1 MFDLI
6 DMLIVRPIVNIFFA
20 IYSLVGDFGIAI
32 ILFVIIVKIF
42 MWPLMKRQLHQ
53 TRIMKEIQPELAQ
66 IKKNCKGNRQL
77 ESLQMM
83 DLYKRKNVKPFR
95 SFLTILIQLPLFIS
109 LFTAINVATRP
120 RENYNVEHSA
130 YSFVRPLRNV
140 DELIVKQ
147 NKYLEEAK
155 FYNENKDKEEYKDK
169 LAQPNY
175 EFEPKL
181 FGLVDLSVTAGFTSV
196 SSVIILIFALAS
208 AATQFI
214 MSRQQDPTRSK
225 NGKKRSV
232 RQILKDAA
240 KGKEASQEDINAAA
254 QGQMTFMMPMMML
267 LIMISLPGALVF
279 YYLLNNI
286 ITVFLQKIIL
296 NRNYTEME
304 AAADKRI
311 LKELKDAKEAV
322 VVEDSTAAKGSRS
335 ASSKNKKEEK
345 LHITRISASNKK
357 KRR

>member
-32 ILFVIIVKIF
+32 ILFVIVVKIF

-53 TRIMKEIQPELAQ
+53 TRIMKEIQPELAE

-95 SFLTILIQLPLFIS
+95 SFLMILIQLPLFIS
-109 LFTAINVATRP
+109 LFTAINVVARP
-120 RENYNVEHSA
+120 RENYNVDHSA
-130 YSFVRPLRNV
+130 YSCVKPLRNV
-140 DELIVKQ
+140 SDIIPKQ
-147 NKYLEEAK
+147 TKYLEEVKA
-155 FYNENKDKEEYKDK
+155 YNEKKDEEKGD
-169 LAQPNY
+169 APVY

-214 MSRQQDPTRSK
+214 MSRQQDPTRGK

-286 ITVFLQKIIL
+286 ITVFLQRIIL

-322 VVEDSTAAKGSRS
+322 VVEDNTATKSSSRS
-335 ASSKNKKEEK
+335 ASNKNKKEEK

>member
-32 ILFVIIVKIF
+32 ILFVIVVKIF

-53 TRIMKEIQPELAQ
+53 TRIMKEIQPELAE

-109 LFTAINVATRP
+109 LFTAINVVARP
-120 RENYNVEHSA
+120 RENYNVDHSA
-130 YSFVRPLRNV
+130 YSFIKPLRNV
-140 DELIVKQ
+140 SDIIPKQ
-147 NKYLEEAK
+147 TKYLEEVKA
-155 FYNENKDKEEYKDK
+155 YNEKKDEEKGD
-169 LAQPNY
+169 APVY

-214 MSRQQDPTRSK
+214 MSRQQDPTRGGK

-232 RQILKDAA
+232 RFRVRPDRG
-240 KGKEASQEDINAAA
+240 GKPVCSCRERRRRSRKHSHRRGAE
-254 QGQMTFMMPMMML
+254 
-267 LIMISLPGALVF
+267 ALVQQ
-279 YYLLNNI
+279 YGE
-286 ITVFLQKIIL
+286 Q
-296 NRNYTEME
+296 
-304 AAADKRI
+304 DP
-311 LKELKDAKEAV
+311 
-322 VVEDSTAAKGSRS
+322 
-335 ASSKNKKEEK
+335 EE
-345 LHITRISASNKK
+345 
-357 KRR
+357 

>member
-32 ILFVIIVKIF
+32 ILFVIVVKIF

-53 TRIMKEIQPELAQ
+53 TRIMKEIQPELAE

-109 LFTAINVATRP
+109 LFTAINVVARP
-120 RENYNVEHSA
+120 RENYNVDHSA
-130 YSFVRPLRNV
+130 YSFIKPLRNV
-140 DELIVKQ
+140 SDIIPKQ
-147 NKYLEEAK
+147 TKYLEEVKA
-155 FYNENKDKEEYKDK
+155 YNEKKDEEKGD
-169 LAQPNY
+169 APVY

-214 MSRQQDPTRSK
+214 MSRQQDPTRGGK

-311 LKELKDAKEAV
+311 LKELKDAQEAV
-322 VVEDSTAAKGSRS
+322 VVEDNTKAKSSSRS
-335 ASSKNKKEEK
+335 ASNKNKKEEK

>member
-6 DMLIVRPIVNIFFA
+6 DMIIVRPIVNIFFA

-32 ILFVIIVKIF
+32 ILFVILVKIF

-53 TRIMKEIQPELAQ
+53 TRIMKEIQPELAE

-109 LFTAINVATRP
+109 LFTAINVVARP
-120 RENYNVEHSA
+120 RENYNVDHSA
-130 YSFVRPLRNV
+130 YSFIKPLRNV
-140 DELIVKQ
+140 SDIIPKQ
-147 NKYLEEAK
+147 TKYLEEVKA
-155 FYNENKDKEEYKDK
+155 YNEKKDEEKGD
-169 LAQPNY
+169 APVY

-214 MSRQQDPTRSK
+214 MSRQQDPTRGSK

-322 VVEDSTAAKGSRS
+322 VVEDNTKAKSSSRS
-335 ASSKNKKEEK
+335 ASNKNKKEEK

>member
-6 DMLIVRPIVNIFFA
+6 DMIIVRPIVNIFFA

-32 ILFVIIVKIF
+32 ILFVILVKIF

-53 TRIMKEIQPELAQ
+53 TRIMKEIQPELAE

-109 LFTAINVATRP
+109 LFTAINVVARP
-120 RENYNVEHSA
+120 RENYNVDHSA
-130 YSFVRPLRNV
+130 YSFIKPLRNV
-140 DELIVKQ
+140 SDIIPKQ
-147 NKYLEEAK
+147 TKYLEEVKAYSEK
-155 FYNENKDKEEYKDK
+155 KDEEKGD
-169 LAQPNY
+169 APVY

-214 MSRQQDPTRSK
+214 MSRQQDPTRGGK

-322 VVEDSTAAKGSRS
+322 VVEDNTKAKSSSRS
-335 ASSKNKKEEK
+335 ASNKNKKEEK

>member
-6 DMLIVRPIVNIFFA
+6 DMIIVRPIVNIFFA

-32 ILFVIIVKIF
+32 ILFVILVKIF

-53 TRIMKEIQPELAQ
+53 TRIMKEIQPELAE

-109 LFTAINVATRP
+109 LFTAINVVARP
-120 RENYNVEHSA
+120 RENYNVDHSA
-130 YSFVRPLRNV
+130 YSFIKPLRNV
-140 DELIVKQ
+140 SDIIPKQ
-147 NKYLEEAK
+147 TKYLEEVKA
-155 FYNENKDKEEYKDK
+155 YNEKKDEEKGD
-169 LAQPNY
+169 APVY

-214 MSRQQDPTRSK
+214 MSRQQDPTRGGK

-322 VVEDSTAAKGSRS
+322 VVEDNTKAKSSSRS
-335 ASSKNKKEEK
+335 ASNKNKKEEK

>member
-32 ILFVIIVKIF
+32 ILFVIVVKIF

-53 TRIMKEIQPELAQ
+53 TRIMKEIQPELAE

-109 LFTAINVATRP
+109 LFTAINVVARP
-120 RENYNVEHSA
+120 RENYNVDHSA
-130 YSFVRPLRNV
+130 YSFIKPLRNV
-140 DELIVKQ
+140 SDIIPKQ
-147 NKYLEEAK
+147 TKYLEEVKA
-155 FYNENKDKEEYKDK
+155 YNEKKDEEKGD
-169 LAQPNY
+169 APVY

-214 MSRQQDPTRSK
+214 MSRQQDPTRGGK

-322 VVEDSTAAKGSRS
+322 VVEDNTKAKSSSRS
-335 ASSKNKKEEK
+335 ASNKNKKEEK

>member
-32 ILFVIIVKIF
+32 ILFVIVVKIF

-53 TRIMKEIQPELAQ
+53 TRIMKEIQPELAE

-95 SFLTILIQLPLFIS
+95 SFLMILIQLPLFIS
-109 LFTAINVATRP
+109 LFTAINVVARP
-120 RENYNVEHSA
+120 RENYNVDHSA
-130 YSFVRPLRNV
+130 YSFVKPLRNV
-140 DELIVKQ
+140 SDIIPKQ
-147 NKYLEEAK
+147 TKYLEEVKA
-155 FYNENKDKEEYKDK
+155 YNEKKDEEKGD
-169 LAQPNY
+169 APVY

-214 MSRQQDPTRSK
+214 MSRQQDPTRGK

-286 ITVFLQKIIL
+286 ITVFLQRIIL

-322 VVEDSTAAKGSRS
+322 VVEDNTMTKSSSRS
-335 ASSKNKKEEK
+335 ASKKNKKEEK

>member
-53 TRIMKEIQPELAQ
+53 TRIMKEIQPELAE

-109 LFTAINVATRP
+109 LFTAINVVARP
-120 RENYNVEHSA
+120 RENYNVDHSA
-130 YSFVRPLRNV
+130 YSFIKPLRNV
-140 DELIVKQ
+140 SDIIPKQ
-147 NKYLEEAK
+147 TKYLEEVKAYTEK
-155 FYNENKDKEEYKDK
+155 KDEEKGV
-169 LAQPNY
+169 APVY

-214 MSRQQDPTRSK
+214 MSRQQDPTRGGK
-225 NGKKRSV
+225 NGKKRTV

-311 LKELKDAKEAV
+311 LKELKDAQEAV
-322 VVEDSTAAKGSRS
+322 VVEDNTKAKSSSRS
-335 ASSKNKKEEK
+335 ASNKNKKEEK

>member
-6 DMLIVRPIVNIFFA
+6 DMIIVRPIVNIFFA

-32 ILFVIIVKIF
+32 ILFVILVKIF

-53 TRIMKEIQPELAQ
+53 TRIMKEIQPELAE

-109 LFTAINVATRP
+109 LFTAINVVARP
-120 RENYNVEHSA
+120 RENYNVDHSA
-130 YSFVRPLRNV
+130 YSFIKPLRNV
-140 DELIVKQ
+140 SDIIPKQ
-147 NKYLEEAK
+147 TKYLEEVKA
-155 FYNENKDKEEYKDK
+155 YNEKKDEEKGD
-169 LAQPNY
+169 APVY

-214 MSRQQDPTRSK
+214 MSRQQDPTRGGK

-279 YYLLNNI
+279 YYPLNNI

-322 VVEDSTAAKGSRS
+322 VVEDNTKAKSSSRS
-335 ASSKNKKEEK
+335 ASNKNKKEEK

>member
-6 DMLIVRPIVNIFFA
+6 DMIIVRPIVNIFFA

-32 ILFVIIVKIF
+32 ILFVILVKIF

-53 TRIMKEIQPELAQ
+53 TRIMKEIQPELAE

-109 LFTAINVATRP
+109 LFTAINVVARP

-130 YSFVRPLRNV
+130 YSFVKPLRNIN
-140 DELIVKQ
+140 EIIPKQ
-147 NKYLEEAK
+147 TKYLEEVKAYTEK
-155 FYNENKDKEEYKDK
+155 KEEERGD
-169 LAQPNY
+169 APVY

-214 MSRQQDPTRSK
+214 MSRQQDPTRGGK
-225 NGKKRSV
+225 NGKKRTV

-311 LKELKDAKEAV
+311 LKELKDAQEAV
-322 VVEDSTAAKGSRS
+322 VVEDNTKAKSSSRS
-335 ASSKNKKEEK
+335 ASNKNKKEEK

>member
-1 MFDLI
+1 MNHKSDEFYRLVGKRLSEVI
-6 DMLIVRPIVNIFFA
+6 DRTQVVDSPFHRAPIVNDPRYVTLTAF
-20 IYSLVGDFGIAI
+20 
-32 ILFVIIVKIF
+32 
-42 MWPLMKRQLHQ
+42 Q
-53 TRIMKEIQPELAQ
+53 TEVFK
-66 IKKNCKGNRQL
+66 
-77 ESLQMM
+77 
-83 DLYKRKNVKPFR
+83 
-95 SFLTILIQLPLFIS
+95 SFSVVQSCTYDVVLDP
-109 LFTAINVATRP
+109 
-120 RENYNVEHSA
+120 
-130 YSFVRPLRNV
+130 
-140 DELIVKQ
+140 
-147 NKYLEEAK
+147 
-155 FYNENKDKEEYKDK
+155 KDKKAWKRLGKGVAAHVTAQFLAGWLAAAWSAFIRDKDEEKGD
-169 LAQPNY
+169 APVY

-214 MSRQQDPTRSK
+214 MSRQQDPTRGGK

-286 ITVFLQKIIL
+286 ITVILQKIIL

-304 AAADKRI
+304 AAADKTI

-322 VVEDSTAAKGSRS
+322 IVEDNTKTTKKTGSRY
-335 ASSKNKKEEK
+335 ASDKKQKDEK
-345 LHITRISASNKK
+345 VHITRISASNKK

>member
-32 ILFVIIVKIF
+32 ILFVIVVKIF

-53 TRIMKEIQPELAQ
+53 TRIMKEIQPELAE

-109 LFTAINVATRP
+109 LFTAINVVARP
-120 RENYNVEHSA
+120 RENYNVDHSA
-130 YSFVRPLRNV
+130 YSFVKPLRNV
-140 DELIVKQ
+140 SDIIPKQ
-147 NKYLEEAK
+147 TKYLEEVKA
-155 FYNENKDKEEYKDK
+155 YNEKKDEEKGD
-169 LAQPNY
+169 APVY

-181 FGLVDLSVTAGFTSV
+181 FGLVDLSVTAGFTSI

-214 MSRQQDPTRSK
+214 MSRQQDPTRGK

-286 ITVFLQKIIL
+286 ITVFLQRIIL

-322 VVEDSTAAKGSRS
+322 GVEDNTTTKSSRS
-335 ASSKNKKEEK
+335 ASGKNKKEEK